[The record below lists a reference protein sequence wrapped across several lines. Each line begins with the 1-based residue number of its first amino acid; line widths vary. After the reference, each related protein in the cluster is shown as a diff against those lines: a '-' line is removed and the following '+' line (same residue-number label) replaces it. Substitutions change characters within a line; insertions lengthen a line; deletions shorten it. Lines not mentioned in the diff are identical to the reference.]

1 MNGAVFGSSSAGK
14 WSFVPYKVACKEGTY
29 TISPPSLCYSIVPRR
44 FSFYLFN
51 TWYSLKAFVFNEE
64 TRSLRSS
71 RIESAHDKSLT
82 SPSLQLDLSTSS
94 LITAALVTRKL
105 HTTSGGRAQVRA
117 PRGNERP
124 LRREEDKSAAEKRIR
139 DLARLLL

>member
-1 MNGAVFGSSSAGK
+1 MEFRSIQSCMQRGNLHNFSS
-14 WSFVPYKVACKEGTY
+14 V
-29 TISPPSLCYSIVPRR
+29 SLLLDRSKAY